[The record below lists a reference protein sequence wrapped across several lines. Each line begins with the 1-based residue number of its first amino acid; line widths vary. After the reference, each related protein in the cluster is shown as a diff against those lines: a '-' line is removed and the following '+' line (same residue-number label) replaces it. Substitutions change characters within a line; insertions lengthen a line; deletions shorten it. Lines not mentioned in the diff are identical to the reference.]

1 MKLTKRYF
9 CSFFYKPSWGAT
21 VWIWTTE
28 IFSANVRVQ
37 AVGMASQFQNVANT
51 IFQQF
56 FPIFL
61 ANDGLKCLYFFMAAN
76 FCLVVF
82 VYYFIPETKGVALE
96 QMDVIFG
103 GADHTEKGADLLG
116 IPHEPSAAAPVDNS
130 REIAEIQ
137 GVDQRREVV

>member
-1 MKLTKRYF
+1 M
-9 CSFFYKPSWGAT
+9 
-21 VWIWTTE
+21 
-28 IFSANVRVQ
+28 RVQ

-61 ANDGLKCLYFFMAAN
+61 AHDGLKCLYFFMAAN

-82 VYYFIPETKGVALE
+82 VYFFIPETKGITLE

-116 IPHEPSAAAPVDNS
+116 IPHEPYAAAPVDNGK
-130 REIAEIQ
+130 EISEIQ
-137 GVDQRREVV
+137 EIDQRREVV